1 MTQAYNGVTRY
12 FVYDLS
18 ISKKVMLFV
27 SCRLLG
33 YVSWTFVPV
42 PGAHACL
49 SVIFNNWAWTCNR
62 RPASIA
68 LVWNKY
74 IEFVINVL
82 EMYKINEKHGISD
95 FHSCER
101 IRNVYSL
108 VKVSYFFLSLFKYHK
123 DLMINVVYQTQILW
137 ENRWVYVSLV
147 VGTSPC
153 YKGFWRSKVPHKV
166 PFLWLVSKILEITR
180 C

>member
-49 SVIFNNWAWTCNR
+49 SVIFNNWDWSA
-62 RPASIA
+62 
-68 LVWNKY
+68 
-74 IEFVINVL
+74 IE
-82 EMYKINEKHGISD
+82 
-95 FHSCER
+95 
-101 IRNVYSL
+101 
-108 VKVSYFFLSLFKYHK
+108 
-123 DLMINVVYQTQILW
+123 DLL
-137 ENRWVYVSLV
+137 L
-147 VGTSPC
+147 
-153 YKGFWRSKVPHKV
+153 
-166 PFLWLVSKILEITR
+166 LL
-180 C
+180 